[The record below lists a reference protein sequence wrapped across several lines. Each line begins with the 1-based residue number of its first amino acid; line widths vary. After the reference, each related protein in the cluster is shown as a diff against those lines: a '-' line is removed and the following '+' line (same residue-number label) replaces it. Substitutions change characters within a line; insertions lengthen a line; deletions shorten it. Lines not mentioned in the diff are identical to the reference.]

1 MGEAV
6 GRSLVVGVQNKP
18 PQYAAIQSASCPPTG
33 ACNAASALFS
43 TSPNPE
49 VAFGAL
55 VYGSALKADQVQ
67 DARTDFSNQAAVSS
81 SSSNHPSA
89 FQISTNVIEADL
101 LWADGV
107 MYVLNWKG
115 MLAQAQMCILE

>member
-18 PQYAAIQSASCPPTG
+18 PQYAAIQSASCPRTG
-33 ACNAASALFS
+33 TCNAASALFS
-43 TSPNPE
+43 ISPNPE

-55 VYGSALKADQVQ
+55 VYGSALNADQVQ

-81 SSSNHPSA
+81 SSSNHPST
-89 FQISTNVIEADL
+89 SKTLSV
-101 LWADGV
+101 
-107 MYVLNWKG
+107 
-115 MLAQAQMCILE
+115 